1 MESFLPHFPFF
12 MFNIR
17 QWLSQ
22 THAFYFS
29 LYGMIAAFGT
39 YFCAFA
45 FRKPFT
51 SATFDNL
58 VWVGIHYKTVLV
70 VAQVLGYMLS
80 KFIGIKIVAEMQA
93 GRRAWGLLAMIGIS
107 QIAWVF
113 FGFVPAPYNFVFL
126 ILNGLPLGMVFGLV
140 LGFLEGRRL
149 TEILSAAL
157 CASFIMSSGVVRSIG
172 AYLLQD
178 WQVSEWWMPFW
189 VGLIFIPPILFF
201 TWLLNQIPPPSAA
214 DELLRTRREP
224 MSGKARWEFF
234 KRFALGL
241 VLLVLTY
248 ILLTIYRDF
257 RENFGAEIWKELG
270 FGNKPEVFAQTEIS
284 VGFLVLFFMGLFVF
298 LKNNWLA
305 FTIQHVLVL
314 VGMLSVGL
322 STWLFG
328 ENYLSPL
335 AWMVSVGVGLYVPYV
350 IFNGMLFERL
360 IAVFRQ
366 VGNIGFLIYLA
377 DSFGYLGSIGV
388 MLYKDFGQGAM
399 RWLDFFVLASY
410 WVSGLG
416 ILLTVASF
424 VYFYRKKKGIF
435 S

>member
-1 MESFLPHFPFF
+1 ML
-12 MFNIR
+12 NIR

-22 THAFYFS
+22 TNAFYFS

-51 SATFDNL
+51 VATFDNL
-58 VWVGIHYKTVLV
+58 VWAGIHYKTVLV

-107 QIAWVF
+107 QMAWVF
-113 FGFVPAPYNFVFL
+113 FGFVPAPYNFIFL
-126 ILNGLPLGMVFGLV
+126 ILNGLPLGMVFGLG

-178 WQVSEWWMPFW
+178 WQVSQWWMPFW

-224 MSGKARWEFF
+224 MTGQARWDFF
-234 KRFALGL
+234 KKFAFGL

-248 ILLTIYRDF
+248 VLLTIYRDF

-284 VGFLVLFFMGLFVF
+284 VAFLVLCFLGLFIF

-305 FTIQHVLVL
+305 FAIQHVLVF
-314 VGMLSVGL
+314 VGMLSVGF

-399 RWLDFFVLASY
+399 RWLDFFVVASY

-416 ILLTVASF
+416 VLLTAASF
-424 VYFYRKKKGIF
+424 LYFYRKKTGVF